1 MYDINSVDEALPG
14 TFYQGSFSFETKIDG
29 DFYDIK
35 ENWVLFPTQ
44 QATDLDGA
52 TAASFDRYKAA
63 FKNVMP
69 QDVSMIAKGHYMKNA
84 LQELRIQVTLH
95 ASTSGEVMTAVQ
107 LLNKELS
114 EFPSD
119 YMITVDIQTDT
130 SHVGVIQRDKG
141 AKDTNVITL
150 M

>member
-1 MYDINSVDEALPG
+1 MPG
-14 TFYQGSFSFETKIDG
+14 TFYQAAFFETKIDG

-35 ENWVLFPTQ
+35 KNGCYFSTQ

-107 LLNKELS
+107 LLNK
-114 EFPSD
+114 
-119 YMITVDIQTDT
+119 
-130 SHVGVIQRDKG
+130 R
-141 AKDTNVITL
+141 N
-150 M
+150 

>member
-1 MYDINSVDEALPG
+1 MCIR
-14 TFYQGSFSFETKIDG
+14 
-29 DFYDIK
+29 
-35 ENWVLFPTQ
+35 
-44 QATDLDGA
+44 
-52 TAASFDRYKAA
+52 DR
-63 FKNVMP
+63 
-69 QDVSMIAKGHYMKNA
+69 
-84 LQELRIQVTLH
+84 RIQVTLH

-130 SHVGVIQRDKG
+130 SHVGIIQRDKG
-141 AKDTNVITL
+141 SKDTNVITL

>member
-1 MYDINSVDEALPG
+1 
-14 TFYQGSFSFETKIDG
+14 
-29 DFYDIK
+29 
-35 ENWVLFPTQ
+35 
-44 QATDLDGA
+44 
-52 TAASFDRYKAA
+52 
-63 FKNVMP
+63 
-69 QDVSMIAKGHYMKNA
+69 
-84 LQELRIQVTLH
+84 
-95 ASTSGEVMTAVQ
+95 MTAVQ